1 MSSLPASSPFSLSKG
16 LKASMS
22 SSAILNIVIKT
33 VVLPSETFGGRRSNP
48 RVIRY
53 DTTIYFASAILFRG
67 LFFGISD
74 LSLFVVLMAE
84 VQLLVLG
91 PEGVGKTVMLKRLKT
106 LTAQQNLAQAQ
117 QKQELGEAPS
127 TVPTIGVN
135 LVTVTHHR
143 KKYTF
148 RELGGA
154 MGPIWNNYFKEAAC
168 IVYVIDIANQTQI
181 ASACIQLLEVL
192 SSKQTQEMAVL
203 LIFNKI
209 DSPDCMSMSEI
220 SAIIRLRE
228 VLANAKQDITV
239 LECSFRDGT
248 GLDRVLKWLLEK
260 CSVSSLAK

>member
-1 MSSLPASSPFSLSKG
+1 M
-16 LKASMS
+16 
-22 SSAILNIVIKT
+22 SSAILNTVIKT
-33 VVLPSETFGGRRSNP
+33 VVQCSETFGGRRSVP
-48 RVIRY
+48 RVTRY
-53 DTTIYFASAILFRG
+53 DTTIYFATAIFCSVCRV
-67 LFFGISD
+67 FVISD
-74 LSLFVVLMAE
+74 LSLFVILMAE

-228 VLANAKQDITV
+228 VLANARQDITV
-239 LECSFRDGT
+239 LECSFREGT
-248 GLDRVLKWLLEK
+248 GLNRILKWLQEK

>member
-1 MSSLPASSPFSLSKG
+1 MF
-16 LKASMS
+16 
-22 SSAILNIVIKT
+22 
-33 VVLPSETFGGRRSNP
+33 
-48 RVIRY
+48 RVTRY
-53 DTTIYFASAILFRG
+53 DATIYFASAILLRG
-67 LFFGISD
+67 LFFVISD

-106 LTAQQNLAQAQ
+106 LQNLAQAQ

-135 LVTVTHHR
+135 LVTLTHHR

-168 IVYVIDIANQTQI
+168 LVYVIDMANQTQI

-220 SAIIRLRE
+220 SAIMRLRE
-228 VLANAKQDITV
+228 VLANARQDITV
-239 LECSFRDGT
+239 LECSFREGT
-248 GLDRVLKWLLEK
+248 GLDRILKWLQEK
-260 CSVSSLAK
+260 CCVSSLAK

>member
-1 MSSLPASSPFSLSKG
+1 MFRA
-16 LKASMS
+16 
-22 SSAILNIVIKT
+22 T
-33 VVLPSETFGGRRSNP
+33 
-48 RVIRY
+48 RY
-53 DTTIYFASAILFRG
+53 DATIYFASAILLRG
-67 LFFGISD
+67 PFFVISD

-106 LTAQQNLAQAQ
+106 LQNLAQAQ

-135 LVTVTHHR
+135 LVTLTHHR

-168 IVYVIDIANQTQI
+168 LVYVIDMANQTQI

-220 SAIIRLRE
+220 SAIMRLRE
-228 VLANAKQDITV
+228 VLANARQDITV
-239 LECSFRDGT
+239 LECSFREGT
-248 GLDRVLKWLLEK
+248 GLDRILKWLQEK
-260 CSVSSLAK
+260 CCVSSLAK

>member
-1 MSSLPASSPFSLSKG
+1 MRQFILLPPFCSVG
-16 LKASMS
+16 
-22 SSAILNIVIKT
+22 
-33 VVLPSETFGGRRSNP
+33 
-48 RVIRY
+48 
-53 DTTIYFASAILFRG
+53 
-67 LFFGISD
+67 FFFVISD

-135 LVTVTHHR
+135 LVTLTHHR

-168 IVYVIDIANQTQI
+168 LVYVIDMANQTQI

-220 SAIIRLRE
+220 SAIMRLRE
-228 VLANAKQDITV
+228 VLANARQDITV
-239 LECSFRDGT
+239 LECSFREGT
-248 GLDRVLKWLLEK
+248 GLDRILKWLQEK
-260 CSVSSLAK
+260 CCVSSLAK

>member
-1 MSSLPASSPFSLSKG
+1 M
-16 LKASMS
+16 
-22 SSAILNIVIKT
+22 IN
-33 VVLPSETFGGRRSNP
+33 
-48 RVIRY
+48 
-53 DTTIYFASAILFRG
+53 FASTILF
-67 LFFGISD
+67 LVSVSVCSFI
-74 LSLFVVLMAE
+74 VLMAE

-91 PEGVGKTVMLKRLKT
+91 PEGVGKTVMLKRLQT

-127 TVPTIGVN
+127 TIPTIGVN

-154 MGPIWNNYFKEAAC
+154 MGPIWNNYFKEATC
-168 IVYVIDIANQTQI
+168 LVYVIDIANQTQI

-220 SAIIRLRE
+220 STILRLRE
-228 VLANAKQDITV
+228 VLANARQDITV
-239 LECSFRDGT
+239 LECSFREGT
-248 GLDRVLKWLLEK
+248 GLDRILKWLQEK
-260 CSVSSLAK
+260 CCVSSSAK

>member
-1 MSSLPASSPFSLSKG
+1 
-16 LKASMS
+16 
-22 SSAILNIVIKT
+22 
-33 VVLPSETFGGRRSNP
+33 
-48 RVIRY
+48 
-53 DTTIYFASAILFRG
+53 
-67 LFFGISD
+67 
-74 LSLFVVLMAE
+74 MAE

-91 PEGVGKTVMLKRLKT
+91 PEGVGKTVMLKRLQT
-106 LTAQQNLAQAQ
+106 VTAQQNLAQAQ

-127 TVPTIGVN
+127 TIPTIGVN

-154 MGPIWNNYFKEAAC
+154 MGPIWNNYFKEATC
-168 IVYVIDIANQTQI
+168 LVYVIDMANQTQI

-209 DSPDCMSMSEI
+209 DSPDCMSMSEV

-228 VLANAKQDITV
+228 VQANARQDITV
-239 LECSFRDGT
+239 LECSFREGA
-248 GLDRVLKWLLEK
+248 GLDRILKWLQEK
-260 CSVSSLAK
+260 CFVSSLAK

>member
-1 MSSLPASSPFSLSKG
+1 MAK
-16 LKASMS
+16 
-22 SSAILNIVIKT
+22 I
-33 VVLPSETFGGRRSNP
+33 
-48 RVIRY
+48 
-53 DTTIYFASAILFRG
+53 IYFASAILFVG
-67 LFFGISD
+67 PVL
-74 LSLFVVLMAE
+74 VLMAE

-91 PEGVGKTVMLKRLKT
+91 PEGVGKTVMLKRLQT

-127 TVPTIGVN
+127 TIPTIGVN

-154 MGPIWNNYFKEAAC
+154 MGPIWNNYFKEATGL
-168 IVYVIDIANQTQI
+168 VYVIDMANHTQI

-209 DSPDCMSMSEI
+209 DSPDCMSMSEV

-228 VLANAKQDITV
+228 VQANARQDISV
-239 LECSFRDGT
+239 LECSFREGA
-248 GLDRVLKWLLEK
+248 GLDRILKWLQEK
-260 CSVSSLAK
+260 CFVSSLAK